1 MGEMDEAGND
11 AEMERLLKL
20 VGMKSRNW
28 SEWTDVERAAFHS
41 YLLELGEPVI
51 SATGYTMICTIVEM
65 IYDFGLENNWE
76 VIDLET
82 VQPIACDESRR
93 VTNLIIQVIL
103 QDLLAQ
109 K

>member
-1 MGEMDEAGND
+1 MGEMDEARND

-20 VGMKSRNW
+20 EGMKSRNW
-28 SEWTDVERAAFHS
+28 SEWTAIERAAFHS
-41 YLLELGEPVI
+41 YLLELGEPAI

-76 VIDLET
+76 DIDLET
-82 VQPIACDESRR
+82 LQPIASDGSRK
-93 VTNLIIQVIL
+93 VANFIIQVIL